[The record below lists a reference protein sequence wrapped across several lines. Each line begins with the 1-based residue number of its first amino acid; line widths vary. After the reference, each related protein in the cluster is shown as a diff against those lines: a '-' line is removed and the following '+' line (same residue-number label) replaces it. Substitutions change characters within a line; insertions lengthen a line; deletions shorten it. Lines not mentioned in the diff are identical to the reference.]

1 MTIEEQRAR
10 LLAWEGLFNSRDLGG
25 YPTADGRET
34 RWGAVVRADN
44 LGRLTDIGQAAL
56 ADYGVRTIV
65 DLRLPRELEEHPN
78 PFAQPGDHGIGYYNI
93 SFVDPAAE
101 PLQGEMT
108 LADEYKHMLD
118 TFSSAVAAV
127 MSAIAAAPEG
137 GVLVHCMAGKDRTGI
152 ISALLL
158 DLAGVPE
165 QIVAEDYALSAEN
178 LRPLEE
184 QWIETGPGDR
194 AERERIVARY
204 SPTVEGMTEVLEYL
218 DERYGG
224 VEAYLLAAG
233 VTPDEI
239 RRLRERLVA

>member
-10 LLAWEGLFNSRDLGG
+10 LLAWEGSFNSRDLGG
-25 YPTADGRET
+25 YPTAGGRET

-44 LGRLTDIGQAAL
+44 LGRLTDTGQAAL

-78 PFAQPGDHGIGYYNI
+78 PFAEPGEHGIAYVNI
-93 SFVDPAAE
+93 SFVDPAAQ
-101 PLQGEMT
+101 PLEGEMT
-108 LADEYKHMLD
+108 LADEYKYMLD
-118 TFSSAVAAV
+118 TYRSAVAAV
-127 MSAIAAAPEG
+127 MTAIAEAKVG
-137 GVLVHCMAGKDRTGI
+137 GVLIHCMAGKDRTGI

-158 DLAGVPE
+158 ALAGVPR
-165 QIVAEDYALSAEN
+165 QVVAEDYALSGEN
-178 LRPLEE
+178 LRPVEQ

-204 SPTVEGMTEVLEYL
+204 TPTVEGMTEVLAYL

-224 VEAYLLAAG
+224 VEAYLREAG
-233 VTPDEI
+233 VAPDDI
-239 RRLRERLVA
+239 ARLRDRLVA